1 MPAKRGHTGLISKL
15 KTPLFSKSSK
25 KTGQL
30 RKFEEGIQPLRQWLV
45 QYCHVAQDFILWAL
59 GKSQSFVR
67 YLHNACW
74 GTGGDLDTDL
84 QSKFLL
90 LKVKKI
96 SQVFGT

>member
-1 MPAKRGHTGLISKL
+1 MSDREEKTFNSYFSLDRLEKRIS
-15 KTPLFSKSSK
+15 
-25 KTGQL
+25 
-30 RKFEEGIQPLRQWLV
+30 EEGSGRLGNGWFV
-45 QYCHVAQDFILWAL
+45 QYSHVAQDFILWGL
-59 GKSQSFVR
+59 GNISFIC